1 MPIRE
6 ALFTTERLAMRN
18 LVATDASDIQRLAGE
33 REIADTTL
41 SIPHPYT
48 DGTAEKFIVDQEK
61 RRDRGE
67 LFAVA
72 ITYLSNG
79 EFAGI
84 TGLKIR
90 SADAAAELG
99 YWIGLPYW
107 GRGLATEAT
116 AALVAYGFQQLRLN
130 NIHAQVFT
138 RNAASRRVLKKIGM
152 KPEGLRPQQVM
163 KWGVPEDIEEFGL
176 LKSDFDFHADTTI

>member
-1 MPIRE
+1 
-6 ALFTTERLAMRN
+6 MRN
-18 LVATDASDIQRLAGE
+18 IVTTDASDIQRLAGD

-41 SIPHPYT
+41 NIPHPYT
-48 DGTAEKFIVDQEK
+48 DGTAEKFIVEQKK

-72 ITYLSNG
+72 ITYLDSG
-79 EFAGI
+79 EFIGI
-84 TGLKIR
+84 TGLKIK
-90 SADAAAELG
+90 AEDAAAELG

-116 AALVAYGFQQLRLN
+116 AAQIAYGFRQLKLN
-130 NIHAQVFT
+130 KIHAQVFV
-138 RNAASRRVLKKIGM
+138 RNPASLRVLEKIGM
-152 KPEGLRPQQVM
+152 KPEGLRPQQVL

-176 LKSDFDFHADTTI
+176 LKSDFDPNADSTI